1 MNYAGFAFTDAI
13 KVLQEKK
20 GSREGYAHMEKNRY
34 TEGLGDF
41 EKDFIENRDSFYLAT
56 IGENG
61 YPYIQH
67 RGGPKG
73 FIKVLNDKTIGIVDF
88 RGNKQYISVGNVSE
102 NPHVSLILM
111 DYPRRARMKIYAD
124 LRIVEINEDPGLF
137 LNLDP
142 SDYKHQ
148 SERMM
153 IFEVRAFDWNCPQHI
168 TPRYTADEINEAF
181 AQRNEYVAQLERE
194 VQELRAKLK
203 TG

>member
-20 GSREGYAHMEKNRY
+20 GSREGYAHMEKNQY

-73 FIKVLNDKTIGIVDF
+73 FIRVLNDKTIGIVDF